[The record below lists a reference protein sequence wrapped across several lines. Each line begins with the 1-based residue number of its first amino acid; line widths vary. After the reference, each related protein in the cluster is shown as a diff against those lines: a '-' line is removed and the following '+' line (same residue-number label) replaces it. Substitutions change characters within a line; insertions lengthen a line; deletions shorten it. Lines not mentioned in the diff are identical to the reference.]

1 VLPVRRTGKNN
12 FAGNENQKS
21 DGRILHLQNE
31 TRENFKIVLAAQVL
45 HFLLKGLEAYGK
57 IDTATANLEKRCV
70 SDSLEATKT
79 NF

>member
-1 VLPVRRTGKNN
+1 
-12 FAGNENQKS
+12 
-21 DGRILHLQNE
+21 LHLQNE